1 MFRVTETGEPI
12 GAPCALELENV
23 TRAQASA
30 AAVTR
35 IWGKDRKRETM
46 P

>member
-12 GAPCALELENV
+12 GAPCAEELENV
-23 TRAQASA
+23 TRAHASA

-35 IWGKDRKRETM
+35 IWGKNRKRGAMT
-46 P
+46 

>member
-12 GAPCALELENV
+12 GAPCAEELENV
-23 TRAQASA
+23 TRAHAS

-35 IWGKDRKRETM
+35 IWGKNRKRGAMT
-46 P
+46 